1 MKIRNEQMK
10 KVNRE
15 RQTLIYIFV
24 IKLQFNTLYI
34 KKKKMYCVNNTPFAN
49 LKHIKSLKYLAEL
62 DREKESRKKT
72 VSRQKAVKQPMLLH
86 RSNQEQRQDKDKDI
100 DRNNNDEIED
110 RCDVL
115 IEKFMI
121 FVFDDE

>member
-1 MKIRNEQMK
+1 
-10 KVNRE
+10 
-15 RQTLIYIFV
+15 
-24 IKLQFNTLYI
+24 
-34 KKKKMYCVNNTPFAN
+34 MYSVNNTPFAN

-62 DREKESRKKT
+62 DKQKESRKRI
-72 VSRQKAVKQPMLLH
+72 VSRQNAVNQPTLLH
-86 RSNQEQRQDKDKDI
+86 SSNQEQRRDKHKDRDI
-100 DRNNNDEIED
+100 NHCDEIED